1 MIEKMTEQEKDKAVT
16 RALTAYSVAHRAY
29 LSAKGFSKAAQSEAE
44 KCSNAYTN
52 ALAAW
57 RQAEADEKEAYL
69 DQQRALTDLNNLIE
83 AGDLTQ

>member
-57 RQAEADEKEAYL
+57 RQAEADEDEAQRS
-69 DQQRALTDLNNLIE
+69 QQRALADLNTLLEQEI
-83 AGDLTQ
+83 

>member
-16 RALTAYSVAHRAY
+16 RALQAYSAAHRAY
-29 LSAKGFSKAAQSEAE
+29 LSAKEDAKAAQSEAE

-57 RQAEADEKEAYL
+57 RQAEADEDEAQRS
-69 DQQRALTDLNNLIE
+69 QQRALADLNTLLEQEI
-83 AGDLTQ
+83 